1 MIPTSRW
8 RGGTKEEYETQ
19 HFGFGAQQLQLAVR
33 QMVEQKITSCIHEMR
48 TSLEGRIS
56 MDSEGQAALG
66 NGCSALE
73 RLYCERAQKPLAAID
88 REFERILAIPSHVV
102 LPGDEPQAVQLSDNE
117 YIDLQNEVI
126 ALRRRIERA
135 AIMEALLTAEE
146 EELAASEKICE
157 IAKKDMQVLDLL
169 HKNLECSDSVISVQK
184 NAESLAEKVP
194 HLTDKKDFF
203 WK

>member
-1 MIPTSRW
+1 MIPTNRW
-8 RGGTKEEYETQ
+8 RGGTQEEYETQ
-19 HFGFGAQQLQLAVR
+19 HFGFGVQQLQGAVR

-56 MDSEGQAALG
+56 MDSEEQAALTS
-66 NGCSALE
+66 GCSALE
-73 RLYCERAQKPLAAID
+73 RLYCERAQTPLSAID

-102 LPGDEPQAVQLSDNE
+102 LPGDEPQAEQLSDNE

-146 EELAASEKICE
+146 EELAASEKVCE
-157 IAKKDMQVLDLL
+157 IAKKDMQVVDLL
-169 HKNLECSDSVISVQK
+169 HKNLECSESVISVQK
-184 NAESLAEKVP
+184 NAESLAAKVP